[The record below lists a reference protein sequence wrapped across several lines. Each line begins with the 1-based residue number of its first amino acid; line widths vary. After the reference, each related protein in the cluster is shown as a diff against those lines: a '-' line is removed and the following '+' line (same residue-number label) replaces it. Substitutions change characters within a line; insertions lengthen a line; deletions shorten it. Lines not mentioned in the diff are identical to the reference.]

1 MSWFSEG
8 YDVVEKESQRIEEA
22 MNKNFVP
29 NFILKE
35 DEEAKIIF
43 LTTEPVNF
51 YEHYLKAQN
60 RYFTCSQNDCPLCE
74 MGNKASYRGAYLVL
88 DTRYEEWVDKKT
100 NEKKSRQNTIKVM
113 KHGVKALKQI
123 KKQHA
128 KRGLDKFA
136 WEIART
142 GSGTDT
148 SYGFIP
154 EDLDEVMDGVKMP
167 TADEIAEA
175 KKAMLENLAPKD
187 RQFILDVLAG
197 RTPSNNGGQATPPQ
211 QTNTT
216 PQGGFSSDVGDD
228 DSDGGVLRFI

>member
-8 YDVVEKESQRIEEA
+8 YDVVEQESKRIDEA
-22 MNKNFVP
+22 MNKSFVP

-35 DEEAKIIF
+35 DEEAKVVF

-60 RYFTCSQNDCPLCE
+60 KYFTCSQDGCPLCE

-88 DTRYEEWVDKKT
+88 DLRYEEWVDKQG
-100 NEKKSRQNTIKVM
+100 KKQSRQNTIKVM

-154 EDLDEVMDGVKMP
+154 EDLDEAIDGVKMP
-167 TADEIAEA
+167 TAEEIAEA
-175 KKAMLENLAPKD
+175 KKTMLENLAPKD

-197 RTPSNNGGQATPPQ
+197 RTPSNNNTQSAPPQ
-211 QTNTT
+211 LNTEQTNTQ
-216 PQGGFSSDVGDD
+216 PDFSSDADD
-228 DSDGGVLRFI
+228 DSDGVLRFI